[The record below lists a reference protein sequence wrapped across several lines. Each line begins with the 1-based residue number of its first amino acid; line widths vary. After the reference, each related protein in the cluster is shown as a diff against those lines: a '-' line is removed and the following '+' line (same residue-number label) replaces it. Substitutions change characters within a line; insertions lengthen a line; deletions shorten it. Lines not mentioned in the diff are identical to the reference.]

1 MRAKRKAGRCNVR
14 LRANGDECK
23 WRMWPLPNTA
33 EIVGKGLVNRESGN
47 GEAGVAESDDAGKA
61 IRFGQPC
68 FLGSRHSASWA
79 FPCLPAGWRG
89 LAPSRILP
97 GRLRLARPG
106 LQCQAQQRARAV
118 PRRVDK
124 CGQVWTAKKL
134 PFVRISFSVRV

>member
-106 LQCQAQQRARAV
+106 LQLSGPATSRCRATSS
-118 PRRVDK
+118 
-124 CGQVWTAKKL
+124 GQVWTSVDSKKVA
-134 PFVRISFSVRV
+134 FCAHFI